1 MKGKGSGVGEE
12 APIEGRVVDGTVPR
26 QCGTVQAGGIE
37 MENIFRKYES
47 IETNLDYLTGLCN
60 RRGQSEVWEYLPE
73 DGTVH
78 CIYIDVDNFKLVN
91 DTYGHAKGDALLIF
105 ISNLLRDVFQGQLVT
120 RMGGDEFTVLC
131 NGAIGVEDIKNRLEY
146 LQTAIRDGKFD
157 ANVQKLLSFSIG
169 VTFDQK
175 ISVGLQA
182 IVEQSDVAMYHVK
195 KHGKGRYI
203 MYEEIRN
210 RIEEERAIKERA
222 LTDVVRQ
229 EIEILYRPVIY
240 VQTSDVI
247 GAEAVMQWNFPGRG
261 MIPEEKFLP
270 IFKQYG
276 IDAQMNEYILE
287 EICRQKHRW
296 RDTDLF
302 HLEVYV
308 RMSGRYLLQ
317 ENSVRS
323 ILECIGKYELPL
335 DEMKLCIDER
345 EFRDNE
351 EKMFGVVQALIDAGC
366 YVAINDFATASSLT
380 ILRRIQ
386 ARILK
391 LDARLL
397 AEAEEN
403 EKVAC
408 ILRNVISLGRDLRYG
423 IVAQGV
429 TKESQIKMLAGYGA
443 QFGTGESYGAPCDE
457 KTFCGLYRDR
467 LFHVRKKRP
476 ETFGFAG
483 NLSDESG
490 RYMGVFMGK
499 GLTYTTGV
507 YDGQGAVSFP
517 GGGVKENLIMLPGD
531 IMYSDSYSICFWI
544 NPGADQPWTSIIYIT
559 YQDGFMSLMPTSGH
573 GDLFFR
579 IKDDREVNEW
589 HDIMCRNA
597 VPGQW
602 AYICATYD
610 VITHIGKVYFNGM
623 LVGSRENMPNL
634 KIVEQFIIGG
644 DEYQNS
650 YEGKLAGL
658 EIHHHVLSA
667 EQIREK
673 FKNFQ
678 KEPSFLGTDGKK

>member
-1 MKGKGSGVGEE
+1 
-12 APIEGRVVDGTVPR
+12 
-26 QCGTVQAGGIE
+26 
-37 MENIFRKYES
+37 MENMFRQYAT
-47 IETNLDYLTGLCN
+47 IETNIDYLTRLCN
-60 RRGQSEVWEYLPE
+60 RRGQSEIWKSLPA
-73 DGTVH
+73 DKTVH

-105 ISNLLRDVFQGQLVT
+105 ISDLLKDVFRDQLVT

-131 NGAIGVEDIKNRLEY
+131 NGEIGVNDIEDKMAY
-146 LQTAIRDGKFD
+146 LQVAIKSGRFD
-157 ANVQKLLSFSIG
+157 TNVEKLLSFSIG
-169 VTFDQK
+169 ATFGQAV
-175 ISVGLQA
+175 STGLQA
-182 IVEQSDVAMYHVK
+182 ILEQGDVAMYHVK

-203 MYEEIRN
+203 VYDEIRD

-222 LTDVVRQ
+222 LSDMAQ
-229 EIEILYRPVIY
+229 KEIEILYRPVVY
-240 VQTSDVI
+240 VQTSDVTGI
-247 GAEAVMQWNFPGRG
+247 EAVTQWNFPGRG
-261 MIPEEKFLP
+261 IIPEEKFLP
-270 IFKQYG
+270 IFRQYG

-287 EICRQKHRW
+287 EVCRQKAKW

-302 HLEVYV
+302 HLEFYV
-308 RMSGRYLLQ
+308 GMSGRYLLQ
-317 ENSVRS
+317 ENSVPS
-323 ILECIGKYELPL
+323 ILQCIEKYQLPL
-335 DEMKLCIDER
+335 DEMKLCIDEK

-391 LDARLL
+391 LDAKLL

-403 EKVAC
+403 TKVAC
-408 ILRNVISLGRDLRYG
+408 ILRNVISLGRDLHYG
-423 IVAQGV
+423 IVTQGV

-443 QFGTGESYGAPCDE
+443 QFGTGDFYGVPCDE
-457 KTFCGLYRDR
+457 AAFYELYKDR
-467 LFHVRKKRP
+467 MFHIRTKCPDVFP
-476 ETFGFAG
+476 FEG
-483 NLSDESG
+483 NLSDEKQ
-490 RYMGVFMGK
+490 RYTGTFVGE

-507 YDGQGAVSFP
+507 IAGQGAVSFP
-517 GGGVKENLIMLPGD
+517 GGGVKENMVILPNEL
-531 IMYSDSYSICFWI
+531 MYSDSYSICFWI
-544 NPGADQPWTSIIYIT
+544 NPDADQPWTSIIYIA
-559 YQDGFMSLMPTSGH
+559 YKDGFMSLMPTSGH

-602 AYICATYD
+602 SYICATYD

-634 KIVEQFIIGG
+634 KIVEQIMIGG

-658 EIHHHVLSA
+658 EVYHCVLSA
-667 EQIREK
+667 EQIEEK
-673 FKNFQ
+673 FKDYQ
-678 KEPSFLGTDGKK
+678 REPSFLGTDGRK

>member
-1 MKGKGSGVGEE
+1 
-12 APIEGRVVDGTVPR
+12 
-26 QCGTVQAGGIE
+26 
-37 MENIFRKYES
+37 MENMFRQYAT
-47 IETNLDYLTGLCN
+47 IETNIDYLTRLCN
-60 RRGQSEVWEYLPE
+60 RRGQSEIWQSLPA
-73 DGTVH
+73 DATVH

-105 ISNLLRDVFQGQLVT
+105 ISDLLKDVFRDQLIT

-131 NGAIGVEDIKNRLEY
+131 NGEISVNDIKDKLTY
-146 LQTAIRDGKFD
+146 LQTAIKSGRFD
-157 ANVQKLLSFSIG
+157 VNVEKLLSFSIG
-169 VTFDQK
+169 ATFGQAV
-175 ISVGLQA
+175 STGLQQ
-182 IVEQSDVAMYHVK
+182 ILEQGDVAMYHVK

-203 MYEEIRN
+203 VYDEIRE

-222 LTDVVRQ
+222 LSDMARK
-229 EIEILYRPVIY
+229 EIEILYRPVVY
-240 VQTSDVI
+240 VQTSDVVGI
-247 GAEAVMQWNFPGRG
+247 EAVTQWNFPGRG
-261 MIPEEKFLP
+261 IIPEEKFLP
-270 IFKQYG
+270 IFRQYG

-287 EICRQKHRW
+287 EVCRQKAKW

-302 HLEVYV
+302 HLEFYV
-308 RMSGRYLLQ
+308 GMSGRYLLQ
-317 ENSVRS
+317 EGSVRS
-323 ILECIGKYELPL
+323 ILQCIEKYQLPL
-335 DEMKLCIDER
+335 DEMKLCIDEK

-391 LDARLL
+391 LDVNLL
-397 AEAEEN
+397 AEAEDN
-403 EKVAC
+403 TKAAC
-408 ILRNVISLGRDLRYG
+408 ILRNVISLGRDLHYG
-423 IVAQGV
+423 IVTQGV

-443 QFGTGESYGAPCDE
+443 QFGTGDFYGAPCDE
-457 KTFCGLYRDR
+457 ETFRELYQDR
-467 LFHVRKKRP
+467 MFHIRKKRP
-476 ETFGFAG
+476 EIFPFEG
-483 NLSDESG
+483 NLSDEEQ
-490 RYMGVFMGK
+490 RYTGTFVGE

-507 YDGQGAVSFP
+507 VAGQGAVSFP
-517 GGGVKENLIMLPGD
+517 GGGVKENMIVLPNEL
-531 IMYSDSYSICFWI
+531 MYSDSYSICFWI
-544 NPGADQPWTSIIYIT
+544 NPDADQPWTSIIYIA
-559 YQDGFMSLMPTSGH
+559 YKDGFMSLMPTSGH

-602 AYICATYD
+602 SYICATYD

-634 KIVEQFIIGG
+634 KIVEQIMIGG

-658 EIHHHVLSA
+658 EIYHCVLSA
-667 EQIREK
+667 EQIEEK
-673 FKNFQ
+673 FKDYQ
-678 KEPSFLGTDGKK
+678 REPSFLGTDGRK